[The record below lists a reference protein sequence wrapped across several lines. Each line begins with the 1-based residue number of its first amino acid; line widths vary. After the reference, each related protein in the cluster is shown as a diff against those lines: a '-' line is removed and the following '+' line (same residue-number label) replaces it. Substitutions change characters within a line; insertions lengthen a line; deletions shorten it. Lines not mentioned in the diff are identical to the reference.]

1 MKKIMFSDKYCL
13 TQAVLNGSKTMTRR
27 SFARFEPDAR
37 MFDEI
42 CNVEGGFDDKGR
54 WIFTLYNKDGDI
66 IGDMIPRYNVGE
78 VVAIAQSYKS
88 IADER
93 DEAETALDLYKIG
106 DNFLTMDEMA
116 AGWNNKMLVKADLMP
131 HHIRITDV
139 KIELLQDILE
149 KDCLR
154 EGIGYHS
161 DRDDVWSDDS
171 LWGYYGYNKHKYELF
186 TFDTPHEAFTSL
198 IDKIMGK
205 GTWESNP
212 WVAAYSF
219 ELVD

>member
-1 MKKIMFSDKYCL
+1 MTKKIMFNDKYCL
-13 TQAVLNGSKTMTRR
+13 TQAVLDGTKIMTRR

-54 WIFTLYNKDGDI
+54 WIFTLYNENGDI
-66 IGDMIPRYNVGE
+66 IGDMIPRYNIGE
-78 VVAIAQSYKS
+78 VVAIAQPYKDIVECLPMYS
-88 IADER
+88 DAILDEVGMPR
-93 DEAETALDLYKIG
+93 KEFK
-106 DNFLTMDEMA
+106 
-116 AGWNNKMLVKADLMP
+116 AGWANKMFVRAELLP
-131 HHIRITDV
+131 RHIQFTDV
-139 KIELLQDILE
+139 KAERLQDISD

-154 EGIGYHS
+154 EGIRYYPSTDKRWANDSGYGYHIPKNG
-161 DRDDVWSDDS
+161 
-171 LWGYYGYNKHKYELF
+171 LHL
-186 TFDTPHEAFTSL
+186 FDTPYKAFANLFERIS
-198 IDKIMGK
+198 GK